1 MYASSTVRFGL
12 TKSLKMSSTVWWE
25 GVEKT
30 RVLIAP
36 DSACG
41 GNKPGELLTLRHPKS
56 ENGTCYLFNN
66 DMLQE
71 IQWFKQSYGDDPGKF
86 RQLDEVLFVEG
97 YPEYQHLSSLAE
109 KCMEIVCQTQ
119 EVGSMK
125 FYRLDNSK
133 VLAWLTCKVRS
144 LKKALPALDKNYA
157 AQDEKQTL
165 VDAVSIVGEYLKTEP
180 WLKLLYDHLGLE
192 FVDPTTKESNTETF
206 PNANENKMDYS
217 NSLQERANKKT
228 GKPEKQ
234 TKQAKVETG
243 SKNIRDMFSRASKK
257 KVGLTPTVFYIPGF
271 ITDEEQT
278 QLLNHIYG
286 GSGSKWKTLKNRR
299 LQNWGGMVHEKGL
312 VPQELPSWL
321 TKITEKIHESTGLFP
336 SAINHVLI
344 NEYHPDQGIMPH
356 QDGPAYFPVVAILS
370 LGSPVVMDFSPH
382 LRLRSSD
389 DDDISRD
396 QSGKSGVP
404 ERDDKHSFSVLMMPR
419 SLLIFKDDAYS
430 DYLHGIS
437 DSPTQCYKQVIN
449 EAEALS
455 FSENS
460 SGEDGD
466 NKILHRDQTRV
477 SLTCRLVP
485 KILDS
490 PPPMAI
496 SSPAYSRLICSYS
509 SPSPSPSLSPAISTS
524 VKLNLSSSFLPS
536 YSLSTPSAPH
546 SPRRS
551 FTVRAARGNVAK
563 KYDEIDAAPEER
575 ARGITIN
582 TATIYE
588 LMDAVDSYIPIPQR
602 QTELPFLLAVE
613 DVFSITG
620 RGTVATGRVERGT
633 VKVGETVDLVGLRE
647 TRNYTVT
654 GVEMF
659 QKILDE
665 ALAGDN
671 VGLLLRGIQKADIQ
685 RGMVLAKP
693 GSITPHTKF
702 EAIVYVLKKEEG
714 GRHSPFFAGYR
725 PQFYM
730 RTTDVTGKVTK
741 IMNDKDEESKMVMPG
756 DRVKIVVELIVPVAC
771 EQGMRFAIREGGK
784 TVGAGV
790 IQSII
795 E

>member
-1 MYASSTVRFGL
+1 M
-12 TKSLKMSSTVWWE
+12 
-25 GVEKT
+25 
-30 RVLIAP
+30 
-36 DSACG
+36 
-41 GNKPGELLTLRHPKS
+41 ELES
-56 ENGTCYLFNN
+56 
-66 DMLQE
+66 
-71 IQWFKQSYGDDPGKF
+71 F
-86 RQLDEVLFVEG
+86 R
-97 YPEYQHLSSLAE
+97 
-109 KCMEIVCQTQ
+109 
-119 EVGSMK
+119 
-125 FYRLDNSK
+125 
-133 VLAWLTCKVRS
+133 
-144 LKKALPALDKNYA
+144 
-157 AQDEKQTL
+157 
-165 VDAVSIVGEYLKTEP
+165 
-180 WLKLLYDHLGLE
+180 
-192 FVDPTTKESNTETF
+192 
-206 PNANENKMDYS
+206 
-217 NSLQERANKKT
+217 
-228 GKPEKQ
+228 
-234 TKQAKVETG
+234 
-243 SKNIRDMFSRASKK
+243 
-257 KVGLTPTVFYIPGF
+257 VGLTPTVFYIPGF

-437 DSPTQCYKQVIN
+437 DSPTQCYKQVHNTKLLLVIN

-551 FTVRAARGNVAK
+551 FTVRAARGKFERKKPHVNIGTIGHVDHGKTTLTAALTMALASMGNSVAK

-582 TATIYE
+582 TATVEYETENRHYAHVDCPGHADYVKNMITGAAQMDGAILVVSGADGPMPQTKEHILLAKQVGVPDMVVFLNKEDQVDDAELLELVELEVRELLSSYEFNGDDIPIISGSALLAVETLTENPNVKRGDNKWVDKIYE